1 MCDGDLAGLVA
12 VPCKNDPTGS
22 AFMPHPLYFR
32 FRRADQFCTAL
43 LLRDMVVNC
52 WVEPAAMRTT
62 PLFST
67 SPNGDPFR
75 HGIVDKVLMAL
86 LLSFLDEDE
95 AKKYS
100 WHSWRIG
107 LACAL
112 LAANAPESIILA
124 LCRWKGPQSLRIYA
138 RLNMEDVAT
147 WVDSAADQVVN
158 SVQAPN
164 LPSLGRTS
172 GTVQALPAAA
182 VAPQAPNP
190 APTAGPGPDAWP
202 AEASTVPGA
211 LSPANYALLSM
222 LEHANPN
229 ELSAAQLLSL
239 VGQAPGIDGDAWI
252 LSARREA
259 AQQRRPP
266 AGDSSSDDDSDG
278 DV

>member
-1 MCDGDLAGLVA
+1 
-12 VPCKNDPTGS
+12 
-22 AFMPHPLYFR
+22 
-32 FRRADQFCTAL
+32 
-43 LLRDMVVNC
+43 
-52 WVEPAAMRTT
+52 
-62 PLFST
+62 
-67 SPNGDPFR
+67 
-75 HGIVDKVLMAL
+75 
-86 LLSFLDEDE
+86 
-95 AKKYS
+95 
-100 WHSWRIG
+100 
-107 LACAL
+107 
-112 LAANAPESIILA
+112 
-124 LCRWKGPQSLRIYA
+124 
-138 RLNMEDVAT
+138 MEDFAT

-266 AGDSSSDDDSDG
+266 AGDSSSDDDSGG